1 MLKFWKGKVQLSVIG
16 GGNRK
21 IRLTDQIING
31 VDWENPAVKAIN
43 VYEFISKF
51 KENSLWFLHVI
62 EAYSN
67 GSQVFLHQCK

>member
-16 GGNRK
+16 GAIG
-21 IRLTDQIING
+21 RLTDQIING